1 MDTISGYIDHITF
14 RNEENGYTVAQ
25 IITDDGEL
33 TCVGQMPSFSAG
45 ETIEAEGEYMEHQT
59 YGRQFKV
66 LSMRSVAPKDE
77 ISLLRYLG
85 SGAVKGVGEKLAE
98 RIVKKFGE
106 DTMRIIEEEPERLA
120 EVKGVSE
127 RMARSIA
134 DQMAGRRDERNAFMF
149 LQQYYV
155 EGVTA
160 GAVKG

>member
-1 MDTISGYIDHITF
+1 MSHCEGMQPVPGLSKGSAAPDLQTCFRKLYNVYPGEDYMDTISGYIDHITF

-120 EVKGVSE
+120 E
-127 RMARSIA
+127 A
-134 DQMAGRRDERNAFMF
+134 
-149 LQQYYV
+149 
-155 EGVTA
+155 
-160 GAVKG
+160 